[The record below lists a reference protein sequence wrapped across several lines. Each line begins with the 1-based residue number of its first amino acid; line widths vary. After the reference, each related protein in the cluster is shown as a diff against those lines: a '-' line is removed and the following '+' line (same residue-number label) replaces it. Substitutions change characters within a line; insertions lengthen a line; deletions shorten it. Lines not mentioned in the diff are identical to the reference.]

1 MGTRGENKSSRALLF
16 LILLAS
22 IVGELFLLNSY
33 MSVQKQ
39 QSVAD
44 VTRGESLRLMDVLRQ
59 SSDKGRLV
67 IGGK

>member
-33 MSVQKQ
+33 VGVQKQ

-44 VTRGESLRLMDVLRQ
+44 VTRGESLRL
-59 SSDKGRLV
+59 
-67 IGGK
+67 